1 MSAPAFRIAIG
12 TARGSIKLNRGRES
26 NSPKVAPARW
36 LSFTRNRRGRCPLPN
51 ELTVEP
57 RIAVPFPKRA
67 WIVVGTFS
75 LSLLLYVDRIC
86 ISAAEGPISR
96 ELGLRPEQMG
106 WVMSAFALGYALFQA
121 PSGWLADR
129 FGPRLILTGVVI
141 FWSLFTGLTAAAMG
155 LMSLIV
161 IRFLFGV
168 GEAGAF
174 PGIARALYAWIPVHE
189 RGLVQGI
196 NFSGGRLGAAFAL
209 PVMGVLVD
217 SVGWRGSFVLLMLIG
232 FTWAIAW
239 YLWFRNDPAD
249 HPGMSAEELAYITAH
264 RQPAAQTP
272 GDDPSLAS
280 LAHSRNLYLLSL
292 QYFCSNFTF
301 FFCLTWLFPHLKQT
315 YQLTSMHAG
324 FLAAAP
330 FVAGALGNW
339 FAGWL
344 VDTIYRKG
352 AWTSSRRWPAVAGFA
367 LAAVGVVGC
376 AQAESAI
383 ASVVCLS
390 IAVFGADMTLAPS
403 WSACIDVGRG
413 RAGVVSGVM
422 NMTGNLGSFLTGI
435 AFPYLHSWTGSG
447 QTFFYVAAALN
458 LVAMT
463 TWFGIHPEKSLE
475 ARS

>member
-1 MSAPAFRIAIG
+1 MPD
-12 TARGSIKLNRGRES
+12 
-26 NSPKVAPARW
+26 
-36 LSFTRNRRGRCPLPN
+36 
-51 ELTVEP
+51 ELTVDR
-57 RIAVPFPKRA
+57 RIAAPFPKRA

-106 WVMSAFALGYALFQA
+106 WVMSAFAFGYALFQA

-129 FGPRLILTGVVI
+129 FGPRMILTAVVV

-155 LMSLIV
+155 VMSLVV
-161 IRFLFGV
+161 IRFLFGA

-174 PGIARALYAWIPVHE
+174 PGIARTLYAWIPIQE
-189 RGLVQGI
+189 RGLVQGL

-209 PVMGVLVD
+209 PVMGLLID
-217 SVGWRGSFVLLMLIG
+217 AVGWRASFVLLMLIG
-232 FTWAIAW
+232 FLWAITWFLW
-239 YLWFRNDPAD
+239 YRNEPAN
-249 HPGMSAEELAYITAH
+249 HPHISDEELAYITAN
-264 RQPAAQTP
+264 RQPAT
-272 GDDPSLAS
+272 LNAS
-280 LAHSRNLYLLSL
+280 DESSWQSQAYSPNLLLLSL

-315 YQLTSMHAG
+315 YQLSSVHAG

-344 VDTIYRKG
+344 VDTIYRQG
-352 AWTSSRRWPAVAGFA
+352 RWTSSRRWPAVAGFV
-367 LAAVGVVGC
+367 LAAAGVVGC
-376 AQAESAI
+376 AQAESAV
-383 ASVVCLS
+383 ASVAFLS

-403 WSACIDVGRG
+403 WSVCIDVGRS
-413 RAGVVSGVM
+413 RAGFVSGVM

-435 AFPYLHSWTGSG
+435 AFPYLHGWTGSG
-447 QTFFYVAAALN
+447 QAFFYVAAALN
-458 LVAMT
+458 VVALL
-463 TWFGIHPEKSLE
+463 TWFGIRPETPE
-475 ARS
+475 ANS